1 MSKDSKEQK
10 ILSGQIALNRLVHVK
25 MEVKGKTGMVK
36 GMFIPFEAN
45 ALEMRTY
52 DTKDGKVTDISM
64 PIRVIYRPEQDDKK
78 QNGFI
83 AKSIP
88 SDIYKAKKDDDNFEE
103 FQKAMQPILGN
114 IKDWANEAP
123 AGANNDVGEKESY
136 TPEDDLPF

>member
-1 MSKDSKEQK
+1 MSKEQK

-45 ALEMRTY
+45 ALEMNEYETQN
-52 DTKDGKVTDISM
+52 GKVVDVVM
-64 PIRVIYRPEQDDKK
+64 PVRVIYRPEQDDKK

-88 SDIYKAKKDDDNFEE
+88 SAIYKAKKDEDNFDE
-103 FQKAMQPILGN
+103 FQKSMQPILGN
-114 IKDWANEAP
+114 IKDWSAEAP
-123 AGANNDVGEKESY
+123 VGVNNDAGEKESY